1 MGINMSITINGY
13 FKGTS
18 YNKDTK
24 KFEIKRL
31 GTPEA
36 GAILCGLNVSGKDKD
51 GTKTFGKPID
61 VKVNIK
67 DANEAKR
74 VYGLINSGE
83 SMCVC
88 EGFFVPNNYM
98 KDDKEVKGNQF
109 LVTDSTTFK
118 KFDGF
123 VSPKKEDKPKETED
137 ENPWS

>member
-1 MGINMSITINGY
+1 MSVTMNGY
-13 FKGTS
+13 FSGTS
-18 YNKDTK
+18 WNKESR

-51 GTKTFGKPID
+51 GKKIFGKPVD
-61 VKVNIK
+61 VKINIK
-67 DANEAKR
+67 SSDEAKR
-74 VYGLINSGE
+74 VYGLIASGE

-109 LVTDSTTFK
+109 LVTDSNTFK

-123 VSPKKEDKPKETED
+123 VSTKKEAAPVED